1 MLPKRIAV
9 GCPSPAPKTLEYL
22 RDVVESNHYSMG
34 KWVANFERSFS
45 FKFIGANYAI
55 ACGNGTAAL
64 HLALLALG
72 IGEGDEVIVPAT
84 TFVATANAVSY
95 VGATPIICD
104 VDKDTWNLDLEMVKK
119 MTSANKKIVAVI
131 WVHLYGNPTGLF
143 KMQEYC
149 RAHGIYLIED
159 CAEAIGAWDTYYDE
173 PNIASYYGRGFK
185 KAIGTF
191 GDIACFSFY
200 GNKTITCG
208 EGGMVVTEDDELAEK
223 VRFYRGQAQDPS
235 LRFWHTDV
243 GYNYRMTELQA
254 ALGCAQLEIVDDLL
268 EKRRVLD
275 TLYRRLLDGKVT
287 FQVVN
292 DGCVS
297 GYWAF
302 GCLLPSGVNIPQV
315 QAMLELDGI
324 ETRRFFF
331 PINAMPMYK
340 DCAPKGTPI
349 ANELFNRGIWLPL
362 HAELSLGDVK
372 SICES
377 LLEAIE
383 KVGHGSQI
391 YPEYS

>member
-1 MLPKRIAV
+1 MPLKRIAV
-9 GCPSPAPKTLEYL
+9 GCPSPAPNTLEYL
-22 RDVVESNHYSMG
+22 RNVVESNHYSAG
-34 KWVANFERSFS
+34 KWVADFEQRFS
-45 FKFIGANYAI
+45 FKFVGANHAI
-55 ACGNGTAAL
+55 ACNNGTAAL

-84 TFVATANAVSY
+84 TFVATANAVRY

-104 VDKDTWNLDLEMVKK
+104 VDSDTWNLDIDQMKRCITPK
-119 MTSANKKIVAVI
+119 TKAVI
-131 WVHLYGNPTGLF
+131 WVHLYGNPSGTYE
-143 KMQEYC
+143 MASYC
-149 RAHGIYLIED
+149 RARGIYLIED
-159 CAEAIGAWDTYYDE
+159 CAEAIGAWATDIVDFDLGGNSTLM
-173 PNIASYYGRGFK
+173 P
-185 KAIGTF
+185 KAVGMI
-191 GDIACFSFY
+191 GDIAAFSFY

-208 EGGMVVTEDDELAEK
+208 EGGMVVTDDKALAEK
-223 VRFYRGQAQDPS
+223 ARFYRGQGQDPS

-243 GYNYRMTELQA
+243 GYNYRMTDLQA

-275 TLYRRLLDGKVT
+275 TLYGRLLHGKVE
-287 FQVVN
+287 FQEIYA
-292 DGCVS
+292 DCTS

-302 GCLLPSGVNIPQV
+302 GCLLPDGVNIPQV

-340 DCAPKGTPI
+340 DCTPLGTPI

-372 SICES
+372 FICES
-377 LLEAIE
+377 LLDAIE
-383 KVGHGSQI
+383 KVGHGTES